1 MRNDYRPSIDDKKVE
16 EMKFRSNSLKRRAL
30 SVSQQENQRKL
41 GLRYLEY
48 SKIKVDQQKL
58 LAIEKETEEEEEE
71 GNKKNIDYLAELREK
86 NKGAAHSVQGLM
98 EALDRKGCTKQEKA
112 KKIM

>member
-1 MRNDYRPSIDDKKVE
+1 
-16 EMKFRSNSLKRRAL
+16 MKFRSNSLKRRAL

-48 SKIKVDQQKL
+48 SKIKVDHQKL
-58 LAIEKETEEEEEE
+58 LATEKEDEEEEE

-86 NKGAAHSVQGLM
+86 NKGTVHSVQGLM
-98 EALDRKGCTKQEKA
+98 EALDRKGCSKQEKA